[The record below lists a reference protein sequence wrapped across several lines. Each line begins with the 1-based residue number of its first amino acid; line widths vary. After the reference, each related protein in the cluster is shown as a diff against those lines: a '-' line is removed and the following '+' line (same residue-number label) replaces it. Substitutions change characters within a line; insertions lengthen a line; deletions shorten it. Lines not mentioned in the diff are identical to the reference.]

1 MHMKATI
8 SGKQLGTMLT
18 IPANEW
24 QNLGNALRLRI
35 ITRTRMQ
42 NVDADGMPFHAYSE
56 GYAKA
61 KAKHGGLMSGGRVNL
76 TGTAAG
82 SKMLDNIAV
91 QVQATI
97 NPRLTLHFATAGK
110 AQIAL
115 YHMGEGRVDREFFA
129 LSEDDVDY
137 SVTYLKGRL
146 RLTSGL

>member
-35 ITRTRMQ
+35 ITRTRLQ
-42 NVDADGMPFHAYSE
+42 NVDANGAPFHAYSV

-61 KAKHGGLMSGGRVNL
+61 KAKHGGLSGGGRVNL
-76 TGTAAG
+76 TGTKAG
-82 SKMLDNIAV
+82 PKMLDNIAV
-91 QVQATI
+91 LVHAQT
-97 NPRLTLHFATAGK
+97 NPRLTLRFASAGK

-137 SVTYLKGRL
+137 SVNYLKGRL
-146 RLTSGL
+146 RLTRGL